1 MTFCVKIGKLPL
13 ATIFGVLAAMPLA
26 APAQSPWGQGDN
38 PAAMQADAQFDDY
51 LFRDGEILNK
61 VRIHYAT
68 LGAPHR
74 RPDGEIDNAVL
85 LLHWTGADGRAL
97 LTPTYMKALF
107 NPGRPLDAQ
116 RYYLI
121 FPDSIGHGRSS
132 KPSNGLRMQ
141 FPRYGYADM
150 VDLQHR
156 LVTQILGIHRLHAIL
171 GVSMGGMNAW
181 QWAEAYPEEVEGVM
195 PVVSLP
201 TRVAGRN
208 LVWRRLAVQCIQDD
222 PAWHDGAYTKP
233 FRGWIQAYQLL
244 RMMIDGVPHL
254 QAVVRDGTD
263 ADRFLDAAAT
273 QSLSA
278 DANDVL
284 YSLRSSADY
293 DPEPGLAGIR
303 TKLFALNFSDDEF
316 NPDTLHILQR
326 LTPRVPGA
334 RYFVQPGTSESFGHL
349 TMAHPELWSQHVGT
363 FMHWLEDGRRDGSS
377 GG

>member
-1 MTFCVKIGKLPL
+1 MKLPFSRLLEVDGKAQWLRHETRSLMAKVPSPATWQSVSLLPVGSLKNASRMAKGSLLFIGVSYDVMRQNRKLPL
-13 ATIFGVLAAMPLA
+13 AMIFGVLAAMPLA
-26 APAQSPWGQGDN
+26 SPAQSPWGQGDN
-38 PAAMQADAQFDDY
+38 PAAMQADAQFGDY
-51 LFRDGEILNK
+51 LFRDGEILSK

-171 GVSMGGMNAW
+171 GISMGGMNAW

-195 PVVSLP
+195 PGPELAAP
-201 TRVAGRN
+201 GHH
-208 LVWRRLAVQCIQDD
+208 RRP
-222 PAWHDGAYTKP
+222 PADRTESSILDRRRESASEADGAS
-233 FRGWIQAYQLL
+233 R
-244 RMMIDGVPHL
+244 
-254 QAVVRDGTD
+254 
-263 ADRFLDAAAT
+263 
-273 QSLSA
+273 
-278 DANDVL
+278 
-284 YSLRSSADY
+284 
-293 DPEPGLAGIR
+293 
-303 TKLFALNFSDDEF
+303 
-316 NPDTLHILQR
+316 
-326 LTPRVPGA
+326 RVMDHG
-334 RYFVQPGTSESFGHL
+334 
-349 TMAHPELWSQHVGT
+349 
-363 FMHWLEDGRRDGSS
+363 
-377 GG
+377 